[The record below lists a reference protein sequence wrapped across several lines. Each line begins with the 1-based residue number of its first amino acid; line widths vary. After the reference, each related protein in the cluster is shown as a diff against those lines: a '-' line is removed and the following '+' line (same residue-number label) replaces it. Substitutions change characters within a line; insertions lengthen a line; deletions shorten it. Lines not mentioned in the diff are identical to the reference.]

1 MVLFSAGLSCQRTS
15 DHQGRRPCQSR
26 VGLRELRPFAPF
38 AALHAARPWQRWDT
52 RCVSGSPS
60 HRKTEASDIDS
71 DFARTHIRRFGS
83 FVTPSYTRTR
93 SLPTPHHAFRVA
105 LGILGAW
112 CARTYHL
119 TAHETHRHTSAI
131 LTLVQLLSFFPF
143 LHAIIAK
150 SHTHTL
156 VICPV
161 AFCSL
166 SSLIFFFP
174 VVPFFLLLHFSI
186 GVYRA
191 TLRVPS
197 NLDTSRQPHLRGVLA
212 VPSPSPPRPS
222 TPARPTSCITASG
235 LKSRSLRSCVH
246 LRQGC

>member
-1 MVLFSAGLSCQRTS
+1 MVLFSAGLSCQRAS

-112 CARTYHL
+112 CARTYQL
-119 TAHETHRHTSAI
+119 TAHETHRHTTAI

-150 SHTHTL
+150 SHTHTH
-156 VICPV
+156 
-161 AFCSL
+161 SL
-166 SSLIFFFP
+166 S
-174 VVPFFLLLHFSI
+174 
-186 GVYRA
+186 
-191 TLRVPS
+191 VPS
-197 NLDTSRQPHLRGVLA
+197 HFVRCRRSFFSLSYLFSSSPSLFHRRISRNT
-212 VPSPSPPRPS
+212 PSPVKP
-222 TPARPTSCITASG
+222 
-235 LKSRSLRSCVH
+235 
-246 LRQGC
+246 